1 MLGGLMGSIASV
13 LSAATL
19 TAAAVNELVVDVG
32 FSTTVAG
39 KTYVADVT
47 YTSGEYV
54 AEDANLNGA
63 VATGTS
69 VVAAENNLTARID
82 VLV

>member
-1 MLGGLMGSIASV
+1 MGSIASV
-13 LSAATL
+13 PSTATL

-39 KTYVADVT
+39 KSYAADVT
-47 YTSGEYV
+47 YTGGEYV

-69 VVAAENNLTARID
+69 VVAAENNLSTRID
-82 VLV
+82 VIV

>member
-1 MLGGLMGSIASV
+1 MGSVASV

-19 TAAAVNELVVDVG
+19 TATAVNELVVDVG

-47 YTSGEYV
+47 YSNGEYV
-54 AEDANLNGA
+54 AEDANLSGA
-63 VATGTS
+63 VATGNS
-69 VVAAENNLTARID
+69 VTAAENNLAARID
-82 VLV
+82 IMV

>member
-1 MLGGLMGSIASV
+1 MGSIASV
-13 LSAATL
+13 LSTATL

-32 FSTTVAG
+32 FTTTVAG
-39 KTYVADVT
+39 KTYAADVT
-47 YTSGEYV
+47 YSGGEYI
-54 AEDANLNGA
+54 AEDGNLSGA

>member
-1 MLGGLMGSIASV
+1 MGSIASV

-19 TAAAVNELVVDVG
+19 TAQEVNELTVDVG

-47 YTSGEYV
+47 YSNGEYV
-54 AEDANLNGA
+54 AEDANLSGA
-63 VATGTS
+63 VATGNSITS
-69 VVAAENNLTARID
+69 AENNLTARID
-82 VLV
+82 ILV

>member
-1 MLGGLMGSIASV
+1 MGSVASV

-32 FSTTVAG
+32 FSTTIAG
-39 KTYVADVT
+39 KTYAADVT
-47 YTSGEYV
+47 YSNGEYI
-54 AEDANLNGA
+54 AEDANLSGA
-63 VATGTS
+63 VATGNS
-69 VVAAENNLTARID
+69 VVAAENNLATRID

>member
-1 MLGGLMGSIASV
+1 MGSVASV

-19 TAAAVNELVVDVG
+19 TAAAVNQLVVDVG
-32 FSTTVAG
+32 YSTTIGG

-47 YTSGEYV
+47 YTNGEYV
-54 AEDANLNGA
+54 ADDANLTGA
-63 VATGTS
+63 VATGNS
-69 VVAAENNLTARID
+69 VVAAENNLSARID

>member
-1 MLGGLMGSIASV
+1 MGSVASV
-13 LSAATL
+13 LTAATL
-19 TAAAVNELVVDVG
+19 TAAQVNELVVDVG

-47 YTSGEYV
+47 YSNGEYI
-54 AEDANLNGA
+54 AEDTNVSGA

-69 VVAAENNLTARID
+69 VVTAENNLANRID